1 MSKGP
6 VNGLKTGPLAL
17 GSEGGSGPPVD
28 MDLACV
34 PNHCS
39 SKIADHDFF
48 HRVHAS
54 YYVVSGNDLV
64 NDEPSGAVLDAL
76 LEARPS
82 GGECLELLEL
92 RGAQARLLTEQ
103 GE

>member
-6 VNGLKTGPLAL
+6 VNGLKTGPSAL
-17 GSEGGSGPPVD
+17 GSECGSGPLVD
-28 MDLACV
+28 MDLAYV

-39 SKIADHDFF
+39 GKTADRDFF
-48 HRVHAS
+48 RRAHAS
-54 YYVVSGNDLV
+54 YCVVSGNDLV
-64 NDEPSGAVLDAL
+64 NGEPSRAVLDAL

-82 GGECLELLEL
+82 GGECLELPEL
-92 RGAQARLLTEQ
+92 HGTQARLLPEQ